1 MELLE
6 IGKCGLCGFQCHVSE
21 IKLLDGDELCRR
33 CFEGGTEVKRITEL
47 VKASRAIIEP
57 SNPYT
62 PDDLVF
68 VMGVI
73 EELAEK
79 LGVQA

>member
-21 IKLLDGDELCRR
+21 IKLFDGDELCQR
-33 CFEGGTEVKRITEL
+33 CYEGGNEVKRITEL
-47 VKASRAIIEP
+47 VKTVREMIEP
-57 SNPYT
+57 NNPYT
-62 PDDLVF
+62 PAELIF
-68 VMGVI
+68 IMGVV

-79 LGVQA
+79 LGVKA